1 VHDPPAI
8 EAAIAAF
15 ARRPNG
21 GLIATASPFGSN
33 HPGVIAALA
42 RARERDRGLFGWIV
56 LSLVIS
62 PLLGGIFLF
71 VLPRKEKTSE
81 QTTTPSSVDDEDL
94 TTVFVAAAIT
104 VVIVA
109 LFIGPIRD

>member
-1 VHDPPAI
+1 LRDSTISAGIGRFAAIQTVGPIGMELSVISVHDPPAI

-71 VLPRKEKTSE
+71 VLPT
-81 QTTTPSSVDDEDL
+81 
-94 TTVFVAAAIT
+94 
-104 VVIVA
+104 
-109 LFIGPIRD
+109 